1 MATTSLATPALPHG
15 KSVVSFQV
23 KWVYCKYLTHSSIKV
38 RCVISTRPALIGPGL
53 FQDPVWVV
61 DIPATSRTQTVVQDG
76 VVTKLAEKS
85 PATNQPPVIMS
96 LKQMIKINPY

>member
-1 MATTSLATPALPHG
+1 MQG
-15 KSVVSFQV
+15 QV
-23 KWVYCKYLTHSSIKV
+23 ELRLVYCRYLTNLSMKA

-61 DIPATSRTQTVVQDG
+61 DIPAVSRTQTVVQDG
-76 VVTKLAEKS
+76 KVTPLAEKS